1 METLRR
7 VAEIRRAVATWRGNS
22 ERIGLVPTM
31 GALHAGHLA
40 LMAEARRSCDRVVAS
55 VFVNPTQFG
64 PNEDLASYPRDEAGD
79 SRTLAAAGVDVMF
92 APDVSEMYAEGFS
105 TSIKVKGMTDGL
117 CGAFRPVHFEGVAT
131 IVTKLL
137 LQVMPDVA
145 FFGEKDYQQLR
156 VIERLVRDLDIPV
169 RITGVATV
177 REDDGLALS
186 SRNRYLTPA
195 ERKVAPMLY
204 GTLRA
209 FADALAEGGTSG
221 NRLAEAIEN
230 AKRDLLA
237 AGFSKIDYLEL
248 RDAATLAPL
257 TAPDREGR
265 LLAAAWLGRTRLID
279 NVPVSAA

>member
-209 FADALAEGGTSG
+209 LADALAEGGTSG
-221 NRLAEAIEN
+221 IRLAEAIEN